1 MGDTIT
7 LPLWL
12 FILLVVTAVILAMD
26 RILLP
31 GFRWYLRRR
40 VNRVIDEVNTRLDI
54 EIRPFQL
61 TRKQA
66 LVDQLVFDE
75 KVVAAMKEYAAEHD
89 MPREVVQAKVVRYAN
104 EIAPSFNAYLYFRI
118 GYWFAK
124 TVGRMLY
131 RVRVGFHDDDE
142 IARIDPDSSVVFV
155 MNHRSNMDYVL
166 VSFLVAERTA
176 LSYAVGEWAR
186 VWPLQTLLKSMGAFF
201 VRRNSRNA
209 LYRRVLE
216 RYVNLATRAGVCQ
229 AVFLEGG
236 LTRDGLLRPPKQ
248 GFVDYML
255 RDYHAERDRDVVFV
269 PVGINYDRVIEDIS
283 LVRRL
288 DPEAVRRSLWFVLR
302 TSFKF
307 GLKTLLLGREKR
319 RLRFGYASVNFGKPL
334 SMRQYCK
341 ENGIDLSTLSQAERF
356 EHIER
361 LSRGLMQRIAAV
373 VPVLPVALVS
383 QVVLENQQEW
393 LSELDLKT
401 LAAERIEALEAAGAP
416 IRISANACEAVLSIA
431 LSMLAGRGLLE
442 NRDGLVRPRPESLEV
457 LRYYANS
464 IDQWREAEAGPRAD
478 DPLLFAEKC

>member
-341 ENGIDLSTLSQAERF
+341 ENGIDLSTLSQVERF
-356 EHIER
+356 EHIES

-393 LSELDLKT
+393 LSELDLKA
-401 LAAERIEALEAAGAP
+401 LAAERIETLEAAGAP

-442 NRDGLVRPRPESLEV
+442 NRDGLIRPRSESLEV

-464 IDQWREAEAGPRAD
+464 IDQWRAAEAGPRAD